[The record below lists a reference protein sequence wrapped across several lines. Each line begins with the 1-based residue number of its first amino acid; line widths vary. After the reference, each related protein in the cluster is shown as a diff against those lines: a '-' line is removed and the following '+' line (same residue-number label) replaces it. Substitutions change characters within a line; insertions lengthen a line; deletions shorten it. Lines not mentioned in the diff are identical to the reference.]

1 MGPSYFGPL
10 HRGHY
15 LQGNRRDSRA
25 PNTIA
30 PDHTCYINIAVKEQS
45 MNSVAPRLVTTF
57 NTPSPLL
64 RRALLTDATL
74 TAIAGIALVLAAG
87 PLGTFLELPAAVL
100 RIAGVIFIPFA
111 AFAGWLGTRS
121 RVRRS
126 LVFVVIALNALW
138 AVDSVLLLLSGWVE
152 TTPLGEWFVGGNA
165 LIIAVLAEV
174 EFLGLRRSTLVE
186 SYARL

>member
-10 HRGHY
+10 HRDHY

-25 PNTIA
+25 SNTIT

-87 PLGTFLELPAAVL
+87 PLGTFLELPAAAL

-121 RVRRS
+121 RVRRT

-165 LIIAVLAEV
+165 LIIAALAEV

-186 SYARL
+186 SYAPL